1 MAKAKKQTDLQK
13 LEAELTGQG
22 VAYSVLEYPHGYF
35 DVTYKDAEGDR
46 VKREY
51 RPDGSELLRD
61 DFGKEVK

>member
-1 MAKAKKQTDLQK
+1 MSKRAKQTDLQK
-13 LEAELTGQG
+13 LEAELTGHG

-35 DVTYKDAEGDR
+35 DVTYKDENGDR

-61 DFGKEVK
+61 DYGKEVK